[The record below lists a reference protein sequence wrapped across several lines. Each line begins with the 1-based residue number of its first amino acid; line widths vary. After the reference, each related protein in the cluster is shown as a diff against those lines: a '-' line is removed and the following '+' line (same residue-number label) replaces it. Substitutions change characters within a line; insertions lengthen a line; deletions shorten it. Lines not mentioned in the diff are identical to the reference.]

1 MGASLEGDVT
11 LRGVKSD
18 VETEFSDILEKLNF
32 AAQVHAEARRNRLG
46 FFGDLLFMQLSD
58 EQDADSL
65 KIETTAQI
73 AIVEVGTKYRVGSF
87 DLPWGGNVGVDTLVS
102 GRYWRTRTEI
112 DLSLGLSDVD
122 RTVDWVDLIVGGTAL
137 LELSDRWNLNVRAD
151 LGGFGIGSG
160 TDRSIFVRA
169 MFRYQFTE
177 DWSTLFG
184 YSILDAELDRGTKR
198 LKAAIRLDGI
208 ALAFERRF

>member
-1 MGASLEGDVT
+1 ML
-11 LRGVKSD
+11 
-18 VETEFSDILEKLNF
+18 
-32 AAQVHAEARRNRLG
+32 
-46 FFGDLLFMQLSD
+46 
-58 EQDADSL
+58 
-65 KIETTAQI
+65 
-73 AIVEVGTKYRVGSF
+73 VG
-87 DLPWGGNVGVDTLVS
+87 

-112 DLSLGLSDVD
+112 DLSLGMPDVD
-122 RTVDWVDLIVGGTAL
+122 RTVDWVDLIIGGTAL
-137 LELSDRWNLNVRAD
+137 LELSDRWDLNVRAD

-169 MFRYQFTE
+169 MFRYHFTE
-177 DWSTLFG
+177 NWSTLFG